1 MKLRIF
7 VLYFLLIA
15 AGTSYAQESLLWK
28 VTSPDGKQNSYI
40 LCATE
45 LPGVEN
51 YDIATPVG
59 EIMNIV
65 NTVAFYNV
73 PDAAEVQNIPVFM
86 KSSGDNTLKG
96 YYKREDR
103 IPFELMISDKLKGNV
118 ENYYTYKPFYILQLF
133 RDKDHAAGKD
143 YQQTIL
149 LDIAL
154 QKAKPT
160 LSLLTIRQ
168 IAATMDESDFAT
180 QATVLSHYVNNPKPY
195 LDADA
200 KKFIA
205 YSKQSITDY
214 ANVVNST
221 EQVAYVNVM
230 INRIN
235 DLLIRKMEPL
245 STEQSVLY
253 ILNTDLV
260 GGESGIIKKLR
271 SKGFAVVA
279 QPFIYNLYSGNVDQ
293 TTITNTNNNEVAS
306 AFPDDFPVFGITT
319 NTTGYLNPE
328 EIKVVSINDINN
340 NKPAYKAFSDPFGD
354 MFDMA
359 AADTLFME
367 YWFDLKGDGAN
378 FKVKVPIKGDWERS
392 ETPWSDGGVIKK
404 YIYQNNHSKSD
415 LFYSVG
421 YTIYPPNF
429 KQSNKDNFFNQFI
442 KQTEDQLNGKLIS
455 QRILSTPGYT
465 GREFTAIVGDSF
477 FVRSQFILQDN
488 VLYQLLVGGPGN
500 NPYSAY
506 GEAFLNSFRIASN
519 SMVNWHL
526 FEQPAFNCYLPTPPS
541 KANKTYTLPS
551 GPMTVS
557 TFTSD
562 DYKELVAY
570 SVIVTA
576 YPPGHKFGNKKSF
589 FDDLILNAE
598 RQYIGKAYKTETV
611 EKNGVTGRYVEMLL
625 MNKKTYRMYFFFDG
639 NTVYQFVAGGDAQIL
654 LSLNVNRFFNSISF
668 IGTE

>member
-1 MKLRIF
+1 MLRKFI
-7 VLYFLLIA
+7 LYFLVITA
-15 AGTSYAQESLLWK
+15 SGITNAQESLLWK
-28 VTSPDGKQNSYI
+28 ITSPDGNRVSYV

-51 YDIATPVG
+51 YDIATPAG
-59 EIMNIV
+59 DIMNIV

-73 PDAAEVQNIPVFM
+73 PDEAEIQNIPVFM
-86 KSSGDNTLKG
+86 KSTGDNTLKG

-103 IPFELMISDKLKGNV
+103 IPFELMVKDKLKTDI
-118 ENYYTYKPFYILQLF
+118 EIYYTYKPFYLLQLF
-133 RDKDHAAGKD
+133 RDYDHAAGKD

-154 QKAKPT
+154 QKTKPT

-168 IAATMDESDFAT
+168 IAATMDEIDFAT
-180 QATVLSHYVNNPKPY
+180 QASVLSHYVNNPKPY
-195 LDADA
+195 IDADA

-205 YSKQSITDY
+205 YSKQSLTDY
-214 ANVVNST
+214 SNIVNST
-221 EQVAYVNVM
+221 EQSAYTNAM
-230 INRIN
+230 FNRIN
-235 DLLIRKMEPL
+235 DLLMRKMEPL
-245 STEQSVLY
+245 SLEQSVLY
-253 ILNTDLV
+253 ILNADLV
-260 GGESGIIKKLR
+260 GGETGILKKLR
-271 SKGFAVVA
+271 SKGFTVSAE
-279 QPFIYNLYSGNVDQ
+279 PFKYNLYPGNVNQNDVKLDN
-293 TTITNTNNNEVAS
+293 NTDVAS
-306 AFPDDFPVFGITT
+306 AFPDDFPAIVLFPTTSGYINPDEINVFST
-319 NTTGYLNPE
+319 Y
-328 EIKVVSINDINN
+328 EIDKN
-340 NKPAYKAFSDPFGD
+340 NKKYKAFTDPFGD
-354 MFDMA
+354 LYDMA
-359 AADTLFME
+359 AADTLFLE
-367 YWFDLKGDGAN
+367 YWHELKGDGAN
-378 FKVKVPIKGDWERS
+378 FKVKVPIKDDWEKS

-429 KQSNKDNFFNQFI
+429 KQNNKDNFFNQFI

-455 QRILSTPGYT
+455 QRIISTPAFT

-477 FVRSQFILQDN
+477 FVRSQIFLQDN
-488 VLYQLLVGGPGN
+488 VLYQLLVGGPGD
-500 NPYSAY
+500 NPYSTF
-506 GEAFLNSFRIASN
+506 GEAFLNSFRIQSN
-519 SMVNWHL
+519 AMVNWHL

-541 KANKTYTLPS
+541 KTNKTYTLPT
-551 GPMTVS
+551 GPMVVN

-570 SVIVTA
+570 SIIVSA

-668 IGTE
+668 IGNE